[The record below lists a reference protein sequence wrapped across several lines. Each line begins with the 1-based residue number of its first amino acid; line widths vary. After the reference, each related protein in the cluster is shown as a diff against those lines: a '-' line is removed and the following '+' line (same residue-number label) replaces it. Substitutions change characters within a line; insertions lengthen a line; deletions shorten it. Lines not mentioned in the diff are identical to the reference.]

1 MNAKCQ
7 QIRFLFKTLSI
18 VLAMMILAGCST
30 GGAAVPSSDDQGEAV
45 SKTVEAT
52 LESPTETPFPTNTPL
67 PPTDTPEP
75 TETPLP
81 PTDTPVPTPTQPEPR
96 QGVIAFVMGYDGGW
110 GGIHIIQADG
120 SGDEVTLSMHP
131 GFDSIPSWSPD
142 GSQIAFES
150 YRDDPVDMEHMDIY
164 TMNSEG
170 SQLTRLTDTD
180 GVYRQPDWSPD
191 GSRIALSA
199 AESSSAHDFDLAVL
213 DLVSGKLTRLIDGP
227 TNDIQPSWSP
237 DGSQIAFISDRD
249 GASNV
254 YRLDVASGE
263 ITQLTR
269 DSGNHD
275 HPDWS
280 PDGNKILFV
289 SDRDGDGEIYV
300 MDADGA
306 NQTRLTTE
314 PGMDTHPEW
323 SPDSETFAYAHAG
336 ESGLGKIYVADLNG
350 AAPELLFEIPE
361 DMTAMHPA
369 WTVAKTTT
377 SEDPVFG
384 LPICMR
390 DTDGDF
396 QPDTPTANFSTEDDW
411 AFIGFTYD
419 NMQDGMDFWSKSTF
433 NTGLEISLENH
444 SLPPWNSGKQG
455 FNFIFE
461 KLQNSPGSI
470 AFELY
475 LGEKLM
481 QTIECEIVEP

>member
-1 MNAKCQ
+1 MNKSIITHFIWIAALAWLLSGCAGAPAAPVE
-7 QIRFLFKTLSI
+7 TL
-18 VLAMMILAGCST
+18 AP
-30 GGAAVPSSDDQGEAV
+30 VPPS
-45 SKTVEAT
+45 AT
-52 LESPTETPFPTNTPL
+52 PVPPTATMLPPTATPTPEPTDTPI
-67 PPTDTPEP
+67 PPTDTPA
-75 TETPLP
+75 
-81 PTDTPVPTPTQPEPR
+81 PTPTQLEPG

-150 YRDDPVDMEHMDIY
+150 YRDDPVAQEHMDIY
-164 TMNSEG
+164 TMNSDG

-191 GSRIALSA
+191 GSQIALSA
-199 AESSSAHDFDLAVL
+199 AESYAANDFDLAVL
-213 DLVSGKLTRLIDGP
+213 DLASGKLTRLIEGP

-237 DGSQIAFISDRD
+237 DGSQIAFLSDRD

-336 ESGLGKIYVADLNG
+336 ESGLGKIYMADLNG

-369 WTVAKTTT
+369 WTVAATTT

-384 LPICMR
+384 PPICMR
-390 DTDGDF
+390 DADGDGG
-396 QPDTPTANFSTEDDW
+396 PDTPVAAFSTEDNM
-411 AFIGFTYD
+411 AFIAFTYD
-419 NMQDGMDFWSKSTF
+419 NMEDGMDFWNKVTMKGKIDF
-433 NTGLEISLENH
+433 TGENH
-444 SLPPWNSGKQG
+444 PAPWDGGEEGVHITFSM
-455 FNFIFE
+455 
-461 KLQNSPGSI
+461 LQNTPGSI
-470 AFELY
+470 AVELY
-475 LGEKLM
+475 LGDKLM

>member
-1 MNAKCQ
+1 MA
-7 QIRFLFKTLSI
+7 IF
-18 VLAMMILAGCST
+18 
-30 GGAAVPSSDDQGEAV
+30 
-45 SKTVEAT
+45 
-52 LESPTETPFPTNTPL
+52 
-67 PPTDTPEP
+67 
-75 TETPLP
+75 
-81 PTDTPVPTPTQPEPR
+81 
-96 QGVIAFVMGYDGGW
+96 
-110 GGIHIIQADG
+110 
-120 SGDEVTLSMHP
+120 
-131 GFDSIPSWSPD
+131 
-142 GSQIAFES
+142 
-150 YRDDPVDMEHMDIY
+150 
-164 TMNSEG
+164 TMNSDG
-170 SQLTRLTDTD
+170 TQLTRLTNAD
-180 GVYRQPDWSPD
+180 GWYAQPDWSPD
-191 GSRIALSA
+191 GSRIALLT
-199 AESSSAHDFDLAVL
+199 AESQDAGDADLAVL
-213 DLVSGKLTRLIDGP
+213 DLSSKELTRLTDGP
-227 TNDIQPSWSP
+227 AVDMEPSWSP
-237 DGSQIAFISDRD
+237 DATQIAFASDRD
-249 GASNV
+249 GVLNIYTLNV
-254 YRLDVASGE
+254 ETGE

-269 DSGNHD
+269 EAGDNN

-280 PDGNKILFV
+280 PDGKRILFI
-289 SDRDGDGEIYV
+289 SSRDGDEEIYV

-384 LPICMR
+384 PPICMR

-396 QPDTPTANFSTEDDW
+396 QPDTPTATFSTEDDW

-444 SLPPWNSGKQG
+444 SLPPWNGGKQG
-455 FNFIFE
+455 FNFIYE

-470 AFELY
+470 VVELY